1 LVGAPSA
8 VAGLR
13 VEVEKR
19 DDVGMRAVR
28 AVGDTRECASADNA
42 LVGGIAVLVWERRGE
57 GECIACFLWR
67 A

>member
-13 VEVEKR
+13 AEVEKR

-28 AVGDTRECASADNA
+28 AVGDMRERASADNA
-42 LVGGIAVLVWERRGE
+42 LVGGIEVLV
-57 GECIACFLWR
+57 
-67 A
+67 